1 MQNHVA
7 VAVHLALVGDV
18 TKMRIMSIGGG
29 GVLQCRLR

>member
-18 TKMRIMSIGGG
+18 TKMRMTSMGGEG
-29 GVLQCRLR
+29 ALQYRLR